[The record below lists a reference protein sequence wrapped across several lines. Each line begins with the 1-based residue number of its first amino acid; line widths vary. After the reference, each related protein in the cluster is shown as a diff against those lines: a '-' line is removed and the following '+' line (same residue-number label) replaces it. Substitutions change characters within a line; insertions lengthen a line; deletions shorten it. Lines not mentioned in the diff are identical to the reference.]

1 MLFLDQEWMNMK
13 RIDNTK
19 KERYCR
25 MFHYDSDITTFLQEH
40 PDYKITHVAATDNF
54 LWIIFEYEKE

>member
-1 MLFLDQEWMNMK
+1 MLFLDQKWMNMK

-19 KERYCR
+19 KERYCK

-40 PDYKITHVAATDNF
+40 SNYKITHVAATDNF